1 VDLREIT
8 VPPWQN
14 FFASYG
20 PLIAG
25 GFAVGAAIVG
35 IISAF
40 ASNELAEKS
49 NSDLKRAAAIIERLE
64 KQVSTVIGDEWA
76 PLDTE
81 QVEKLRSAI
90 ATVPIRGT
98 IQVMY
103 LNAFGKSFAQSL
115 ATAFRAAQWEV
126 RFSTG
131 GGFEAGVEVGRG
143 KSSKLLIGALA
154 EVIDPKVLVNIGA
167 DEESNNNFFFIGVGS
182 KPAH

>member
-1 VDLREIT
+1 M
-8 VPPWQN
+8 PPWQT

-25 GFAVGAAIVG
+25 CFAVGAAIIG
-35 IISAF
+35 IISTF
-40 ASNELAEKS
+40 ASNQLAEKS
-49 NSDLKRAAAIIERLE
+49 NTDLKRAATIIERLE

-81 QVEKLRSAI
+81 QVEKLRSAL
-90 ATVPIRGT
+90 ASLPLKGT
-98 IQVMY
+98 IQVIY

-131 GGFEAGVEVGRG
+131 SGFEAGVEVGRG
-143 KSSKLLIGALA
+143 KSSKMLVGALS
-154 EVIDPKVLVNIGA
+154 EVVDPKVLVNVGA
-167 DEESNNNFFFIGVGS
+167 EEDSPNNFFFIGVGS
-182 KPAH
+182 KSTH

>member
-1 VDLREIT
+1 MPL
-8 VPPWQN
+8 WQN

-25 GFAVGAAIVG
+25 CFAVGAAIIG
-35 IISAF
+35 IISTF
-40 ASNELAEKS
+40 ASNQLAEKS
-49 NSDLKRAAAIIERLE
+49 NADLKRAATIIERLE

-81 QVEKLRSAI
+81 QVERLRSAI
-90 ATVPIRGT
+90 STLPVRGT

-115 ATAFRAAQWEV
+115 ATAFMAAKWEV

-131 GGFEAGVEVGRG
+131 GGFEAGIEVGRG
-143 KSSKLLIGALA
+143 KSSKLLIGALS
-154 EVIDPKVLVNIGA
+154 EVIDPTFLVNKGS
-167 DEESNNNFFFIGVGS
+167 DEENNNFFFIGIGS
-182 KPAH
+182 KPFR